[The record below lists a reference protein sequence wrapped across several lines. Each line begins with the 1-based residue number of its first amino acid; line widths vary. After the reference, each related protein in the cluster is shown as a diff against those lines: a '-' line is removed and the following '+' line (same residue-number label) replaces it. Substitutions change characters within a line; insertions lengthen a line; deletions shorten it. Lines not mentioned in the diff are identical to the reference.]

1 MRHFQNFDKIDN
13 FLKPVLNICKGEVSG
28 LSKRGLVFSIKSID
42 SVEVLIFGGVGFIK
56 VRVSIIRT
64 LPDI

>member
-13 FLKPVLNICKGEVSG
+13 FLKPVLNICKDEVSG